1 MHRFHKQSA
10 SPTAGRLL
18 WPSLLCIVLCLFCLC
33 GTTLAWFTAAQSA
46 GVAPVT
52 AASFAAKV
60 TVTTAAANGETVL
73 PFNADGSVSLAAGVP
88 YTVTIDASAS
98 TASGGY
104 VRFAAVPAAD
114 GQATAALPAESAAPA
129 QPTEAAQTPE
139 TAQASEM
146 PAEPAAEVQNS
157 EPATEPQAAEPT
169 DETPTTEPAQNTAP
183 TAEAPAAAQK
193 DAQPVQAAAVPQSF
207 VTCRFDSKT
216 PFTFTI
222 IPQQALTLSWQASW
236 GAPTEAGIA
245 SGAVLGTLPNAA
257 DSTVPGGESQ
267 PQPDDSTPAQNPS
280 DSEGGSSAPDG
291 SSDSQPDSVPS
302 DTASS
307 DASSEDTSSED
318 TSSEDTSS
326 SGASG
331 GSSSGTA
338 GDSSENSSQD
348 SDSQPADASS
358 GEETPAPDTDGGS
371 SSSAGSAPQEESA
384 PAALFA
390 AESDAKPQP

>member
-10 SPTAGRLL
+10 SPSAGRLL

-129 QPTEAAQTPE
+129 QSTEAAQTPE
-139 TAQASEM
+139 TAQAPET

-216 PFTFTI
+216 PFTFTL

-245 SGAVLGTLPNAA
+245 SGAVLWLGTYKNRELRKPCGIVMLLGYAA
-257 DSTVPGGESQ
+257 YFIYLCV
-267 PQPDDSTPAQNPS
+267 
-280 DSEGGSSAPDG
+280 
-291 SSDSQPDSVPS
+291 
-302 DTASS
+302 
-307 DASSEDTSSED
+307 
-318 TSSEDTSS
+318 
-326 SGASG
+326 
-331 GSSSGTA
+331 
-338 GDSSENSSQD
+338 
-348 SDSQPADASS
+348 
-358 GEETPAPDTDGGS
+358 
-371 SSSAGSAPQEESA
+371 
-384 PAALFA
+384 
-390 AESDAKPQP
+390 